1 VHGIGIAGRRANT
14 RAPPQG
20 LARGLCDDRTVTA
33 VKLTSLSHGA
43 GCACKVPAALL
54 APLVQALPQ
63 SSDPNLLVGAATSD
77 DAGIYRLRDDLA
89 LVQTADFFTPV
100 VDDPYD
106 FGRIA
111 ATNALSD
118 VYAMGGRPV
127 SALNLVAWSVE
138 QLGSEMLGEVL
149 RGGYEVV
156 AAAGAAIVGGH
167 TIDDPEPKYGLA
179 VTGVIDPAE
188 VITNAGGR
196 AGDALVLTKPVGA
209 GAVTTAL
216 KKGLADEGVLQ
227 RAVEVMTELNA
238 AGARAARAA
247 GAHAM
252 TDVTGFGLLGHL
264 HELTLASG
272 VSAVVEAA
280 AVPVIKG
287 VLELLADDRAV
298 AGGSRNN
305 RRYAEE
311 FASFGAG
318 VEEVHRRLLTDAM
331 TSGGLLVALDP
342 GRAEEVPGPV
352 IGRLVQGEPGTIAIV

>member
-1 VHGIGIAGRRANT
+1 M
-14 RAPPQG
+14 
-20 LARGLCDDRTVTA
+20 TA

-63 SSDPNLLVGAATSD
+63 PTDPNLLVGTQTSD
-77 DAGIYRLRDDLA
+77 DAGVYRLRDDLA
-89 LVQTADFFTPV
+89 LVSTADFFTPI

-118 VYAMGGRPV
+118 VYAMGGRPI

-138 QLGSEMLGEVL
+138 DLGAEMLGEVL
-149 RGGYEVV
+149 RGGHDVV
-156 AAAGAAIVGGH
+156 TAAGAVIVGGH

-179 VTGVIDPAE
+179 VTGVVDPAE

-216 KKGLADEGVLQ
+216 KKGLASDDALTA
-227 RAVEVMTELNA
+227 AVEVMTELNA
-238 AGARAARAA
+238 AGAEAARAA

-264 HELTLASG
+264 HELALAGG
-272 VSAVVEAA
+272 VAAVVEAD
-280 AVPVIKG
+280 AVPVIAG
-287 VLELLADDRAV
+287 ALELLADDRAV

-305 RRYAEE
+305 RRYAEG
-311 FASFGAG
+311 FASFDAG
-318 VEEVHRRLLTDAM
+318 VDEVHRRLVTDAM
-331 TSGGLLVALDP
+331 TSGGLLVAVDP
-342 GRAEEVPGPV
+342 ARAGDVPGPV
-352 IGRLVQGEPGTIAIV
+352 IGRLLDGEPGTITVV

>member
-1 VHGIGIAGRRANT
+1 
-14 RAPPQG
+14 
-20 LARGLCDDRTVTA
+20 VTA

-54 APLVQALPQ
+54 APIVQALPRAA
-63 SSDPNLLVGAATSD
+63 DPNLLVGAETSD
-77 DAGIYRLRDDLA
+77 DAGVYRLRDDLA
-89 LVQTADFFTPV
+89 LVQTADFFTPI

-127 SALNLVAWSVE
+127 SALNLVAWSVDD
-138 QLGSEMLGEVL
+138 LGAEMLGEVL
-149 RGGYEVV
+149 RGGHDVV
-156 AAAGAAIVGGH
+156 DAAGAVIVGGH

-188 VITNAGGR
+188 LITNAGGR

-209 GAVTTAL
+209 GAVTTSL
-216 KKGLADEGVLQ
+216 KKGLVDDEVLA
-227 RAVEVMTELNA
+227 RAVDVMTELNEA
-238 AGARAARAA
+238 ASRAAREA

-264 HELTLASG
+264 HELTLASN
-272 VSAVVEAA
+272 VAAVVEAA
-280 AVPVIKG
+280 AVPSIEG
-287 VLELLADDRAV
+287 ALELLKDDRAV

-311 FASFGAG
+311 FASFDPG
-318 VEEVHRRLLTDAM
+318 VDEVRRRLVTDAM
-331 TSGGLLVALDP
+331 TSGGLLIAVDP
-342 GRAEEVPGPV
+342 ARAPELP
-352 IGRLVQGEPGTIAIV
+352 GRLVGRLVEGEPGTIRVV

>member
-1 VHGIGIAGRRANT
+1 
-14 RAPPQG
+14 
-20 LARGLCDDRTVTA
+20 VTA

-43 GCACKVPAALL
+43 GCACKMPAALL
-54 APLVQALPQ
+54 GPLLRALPQ
-63 SSDPNLLVGAATSD
+63 PSDPDVLVGVSTSD
-77 DAGIYRLRDDLA
+77 DAGVYRLREDLA
-89 LVQTADFFTPV
+89 LVQTADFFTPI

-127 SALNLVAWSVE
+127 SALNLVAWSIE
-138 QLGSEMLGEVL
+138 DLGPEMLGEVL
-149 RGGYEVV
+149 RGGHDVV
-156 AAAGAAIVGGH
+156 SAAGATIVGGH

-179 VTGVIDPAE
+179 VTGVIDPADL
-188 VITNAGGR
+188 ITNAGGR

-209 GAVTTAL
+209 GAVTTSL
-216 KKGLADEGVLQ
+216 KKGLAPAEVLE

-238 AGARAARAA
+238 AAARAA
-247 GAHAM
+247 QGAGAHGM

-272 VSAVVEAA
+272 VAAVVQST
-280 AVPVIKG
+280 AVPAIDG
-287 VLELLADDRAV
+287 ALELLADDRAV

-311 FASFGAG
+311 FASFDDD
-318 VEEVHRRLLTDAM
+318 VDEVLRRLVTDAM
-331 TSGGLLVALDP
+331 TSGGLLVAVDP
-342 GRAEEVPGPV
+342 VRAGEVPGAV
-352 IGRLVQGEPGTIAIV
+352 IGWLVEGEPGTITVV